1 MVIKVSSMVL
11 FTRVSTLDTKKLM
24 APSKASP
31 FLHRSFCVSAL
42 YPNSSCRRKKQ
53 TKKHASFYLH
63 SSFPRQLTET
73 HSLRF
78 STCNSGDFWL
88 RSVKVSPRACCV
100 CTMLWKWLMR
110 ALANLK
116 MFSYLLL
123 VSLNTSIWASSSR
136 STVREPR
143 PNLSEN
149 ICFVHCA
156 VSMNREFIE
165 PATPTYTAMTYQKM
179 YFFRS

>member
-24 APSKASP
+24 ALSKASP
-31 FLHRSFCVSAL
+31 FLHSSFCVSAL
-42 YPNSSCRRKKQ
+42 YPNSSCSRKK
-53 TKKHASFYLH
+53 TKKHASCYLH

-73 HSLRF
+73 HSLRCP
-78 STCNSGDFWL
+78 TCNSGDFWL

-100 CTMLWKWLMR
+100 STMLWKWLMR

-149 ICFVHCA
+149 ICLVHCTQW
-156 VSMNREFIE
+156 E
-165 PATPTYTAMTYQKM
+165 
-179 YFFRS
+179 

>member
-1 MVIKVSSMVL
+1 MVIRVSSIVL
-11 FTRVSTLDTKKLM
+11 FTRVSTLDTKKFM

-31 FLHRSFCVSAL
+31 FLHSSFCVSAL
-42 YPNSSCRRKKQ
+42 YPNSSCRETTSFTCKLHFHVSRQRKLFVQ
-53 TKKHASFYLH
+53 H
-63 SSFPRQLTET
+63 
-73 HSLRF
+73 

-116 MFSYLLL
+116 MFSYLFF
-123 VSLNTSIWASSSR
+123 VSLNTSICASSSR

-149 ICFVHCA
+149 ICFVHCIVGINRDRIKPDITKYDA
-156 VSMNREFIE
+156 QKVSESLVSTNELV
-165 PATPTYTAMTYQKM
+165 P
-179 YFFRS
+179 